1 MFFISQC
8 GFELLSSFPGGS
20 DGKESTC
27 MQETRVWSLSWEDP
41 LEEGMAT
48 CSCIFAWKILWKEE
62 PGRLQSMG
70 SQTVGH
76 DWVTN
81 THTSALL
88 FQPEGLPLACI
99 VGRSASHKLFQFLFP
114 CNGWISSSFLMDSF
128 AGYRIFGWQV
138 FPFST
143 LNILSYFLL
152 ASIVSEES
160 QLLILLMSPWMWR
173 AVFLFLL

>member
-1 MFFISQC
+1 MVKN
-8 GFELLSSFPGGS
+8 PPAV
-20 DGKESTC
+20 
-27 MQETRVWSLSWEDP
+27 QETQVWSLSWEDP
-41 LEEGMAT
+41 LEEGIAT
-48 CSCIFAWKILWKEE
+48 CIFAWRIPRKEE

-70 SQTVGH
+70 SQRVGH

-81 THTSALL
+81 TLLLLLLIRFSRDTSALL

-114 CNGWISSSFLMDSF
+114 CNGWISSSFISNS
-128 AGYRIFGWQV
+128 GYRIFGWQV

-160 QLLILLMSPWMWR
+160 QLLILLMIPWMWR